1 MKDFMSIAEL
11 NPPAHH
17 DFFKKE
23 NPERNSKVSIELF
36 QKFLIHMSFEVLC
49 CAVLQINLENLRILF
64 WRSIMKSS
72 NDDWMGCFADY
83 QNGRSKPFTG
93 DRVLKYYLHE
103 LKGRCSNNQN
113 GNVRWIFQLGVGPPP
128 PPPSLNGHCFQTFFN
143 PHFSFAIES
152 YIYEADFTLGQS
164 KISLLSPLPI
174 GSNIDILR

>member
-36 QKFLIHMSFEVLC
+36 HKCLIHMSFEVLC
-49 CAVLQINLENLRILF
+49 CALLQINLDNLRILF

-83 QNGRSKPFTG
+83 QNGRSKPFNG
-93 DRVLKYYLHE
+93 DIFLKYYSATEAVLATKLLWDIFLGHPLYFLE
-103 LKGRCSNNQN
+103 L
-113 GNVRWIFQLGVGPPP
+113 
-128 PPPSLNGHCFQTFFN
+128 
-143 PHFSFAIES
+143 
-152 YIYEADFTLGQS
+152 
-164 KISLLSPLPI
+164 
-174 GSNIDILR
+174 

>member
-83 QNGRSKPFTG
+83 QNGRSKPFNG
-93 DRVLKYYLHE
+93 DIFLKYYSATEAVLATKSLWDIFLGHPTHS
-103 LKGRCSNNQN
+103 LTLQQSTCNYAFYVFASYCDQHHTKVSN
-113 GNVRWIFQLGVGPPP
+113 
-128 PPPSLNGHCFQTFFN
+128 S
-143 PHFSFAIES
+143 
-152 YIYEADFTLGQS
+152 
-164 KISLLSPLPI
+164 ISEIS
-174 GSNIDILR
+174 